1 MADDTQSLCPMC
13 LATVPARRRTSGKD
27 VFLDK
32 TCPEHGHTTVQIAKD
47 ARRFFDKTFDVPG
60 KVFTPVTAFHGH
72 CGEDC
77 GWCDAHRQHV
87 CTGLIEVTDCC
98 DLACPVCYFGEKG
111 KHHLSRDEFRARLD
125 TLLRVESGKLEI
137 LQISGGE
144 CLTHPDFCGLLDEA
158 LVHDIGRIV
167 VNTNG
172 LGFLRNE
179 AAFEKVRANRD
190 RVEVYLQFDGFSDS
204 VYELLRGRALTAEKQ
219 AILAKLNVAEIKIC
233 LAVTVYKNNLDQIP
247 AILKL
252 ACETAHISGVT
263 FQRLTKV
270 GSAEGT
276 AFESVFQEDILL
288 AIAASGMMAYRDM
301 VPLPCSHENCTSL
314 GFLFCIAD
322 KVYSV
327 ADYVDLAR
335 VKRQDLQQARL
346 RQDDPRLRLR
356 QCLRLLRGAKRVG
369 DAGPTEGIRRRRRF
383 APGRHEDRAHP
394 GEEFHGC
401 RNLRCRAAEKMLHR
415 RGGRRRQGDSVLHAQ
430 CAEGE
435 RAMGEHDDEM
445 PVGETITAFLVT
457 LLAIPLLFVAT
468 CVPVGLVGMGSRHS
482 DIAFGLYIVAFAGFG
497 IFKAVRTRNPGIRWG
512 IIVGS
517 IALALLWRREIV
529 AIFTGHW

>member
-32 TCPEHGHTTVQIAKD
+32 ICPQHGHTTVQIAKD

-60 KVFTPVTAFHGH
+60 KMFTPVTAFHGH
-72 CGEDC
+72 CGDNC

-111 KHHLSRDEFRARLD
+111 KHHLSREEFRARLD

-158 LVHDIGRIV
+158 LAHDIGRIV

-190 RVEVYLQFDGFSDS
+190 RVEVYLKFDGFSDL
-204 VYELLRGRALTAEKQ
+204 VYELLRGRALLAEKQ
-219 AILAKLNVAEIKIC
+219 AILAKLNAAEIKIC
-233 LAVTVYKNNLDQIP
+233 LAVTVFKNNLDQIP

-252 ACETAHISGVT
+252 ACETPHISGVT

-270 GSAEGT
+270 GSAEESE
-276 AFESVFQEDILL
+276 FESVFQEDILL
-288 AIAASGMMAYRDM
+288 AIASSGMMAYRDM

-327 ADYVDLAR
+327 ADYVDLTR
-335 VKRQDLQQARL
+335 VKEKISNKLAFDKTILDYVSDNSCDCFVGPSGSVMLDRL
-346 RQDDPRLRLR
+346 KQFAAGGASRLGDMKIVRILVKNFMDAETFDVERLKK
-356 QCLRLLRGAKRVG
+356 CCTG
-369 DAGPTEGIRRRRRF
+369 
-383 APGRHEDRAHP
+383 
-394 GEEFHGC
+394 
-401 RNLRCRAAEKMLHR
+401 
-415 RGGRRRQGDSVLHAQ
+415 
-430 CAEGE
+430 
-435 RAMGEHDDEM
+435 
-445 PVGETITAFLVT
+445 
-457 LLAIPLLFVAT
+457 VAT
-468 CVPVGLVGMGSRHS
+468 GGGKVIPFCMHNALKE
-482 DIAFGLYIVAFAGFG
+482 
-497 IFKAVRTRNPGIRWG
+497 KAPWANPTTICR
-512 IIVGS
+512 
-517 IALALLWRREIV
+517 
-529 AIFTGHW
+529 